1 MTTDEPS
8 ALGNAWKLHDAQLQ
22 WTSQV
27 DSKASFVLAIET
39 ALMAGVMALAGDGR
53 RLSAL
58 DDAWTRRS
66 FVAGVAFIVLGL
78 VVVALCVRPRL
89 RNPNIEAESKVDYIY
104 FGHVRRWDAESLS
117 NELARN
123 EMTQVVTRQVVRM
136 AEIAWRKHRYLQVSI
151 TSAMIGT
158 LLVSLAAW
166 TN

>member
-1 MTTDEPS
+1 MTTDDPS
-8 ALGNAWKLHDAQLQ
+8 ALGNAWKLHDAQVQ

-27 DSKASFVLAIET
+27 DSNASFILAIET
-39 ALMAGVMALAGDGR
+39 GIMAGVVALAGDGR

-58 DDAWTRRS
+58 DDAWTRGF
-66 FVAGVAFIVLGL
+66 FVTGVAFIVLGL
-78 VVVALCVRPRL
+78 VVVAWCVRPRL

-104 FGHVRRWDAESLS
+104 FGHVRRWDGENLADQV
-117 NELARN
+117 ARN
-123 EMTQVVTRQVVRM
+123 EMMQVVTRQVVRM

>member
-1 MTTDEPS
+1 MTTDDPS
-8 ALGNAWKLHDAQLQ
+8 ALGNAWKLHDAQVQ

-39 ALMAGVMALAGDGR
+39 GIMAGVVALAGDGR

-58 DDAWTRRS
+58 DGAWTLV
-66 FVAGVAFIVLGL
+66 FYVAGVAFIVLAL
-78 VVVALCVRPRL
+78 VVVAWCVRPRL
-89 RNPNIEAESKVDYIY
+89 RNPKIEAESTVDYIY
-104 FGHVRRWDAESLS
+104 FGHVRHWDAESLADQ
-117 NELARN
+117 LARD
-123 EMTQVVTRQVVRM
+123 EMLQVVTRQVVWM

-158 LLVSLAAW
+158 LLVGLAAW

>member
-1 MTTDEPS
+1 MTTDDPG
-8 ALGNAWKLHDAQLQ
+8 ALGDAWKLHDAQVQ

-39 ALMAGVMALAGDGR
+39 GLMAGVVALAGDGR

-58 DDAWTRRS
+58 DDAWTHVF
-66 FVAGVAFIVLGL
+66 FVAGVAFIALGL
-78 VVVALCVRPRL
+78 VAVAWCVRPRL
-89 RNPNIEAESKVDYIY
+89 RIPNIEAESKVDYIY
-104 FGHVRRWDAESLS
+104 FGHVRHWDAEALASQ
-117 NELARN
+117 LARD
-123 EMTQVVTRQVVRM
+123 EMLQVVIRQVVRM